1 MFTTQDRDFLMEIQN
16 TNPEIYDFITHLQEE
31 QAYDIRVGCHDI
43 CNTISVIFGNFQL
56 IELTNPLLKNSSRW
70 KQIKNDVHY
79 LVHTMEGISTYRYAR
94 KINPVMTNV
103 QTFMTRLMAFTANN
117 IKYSSLH
124 LQFNTASSTMEI
136 LMDTEKVTYIINSIL
151 DNLTEVTPNAYV
163 TISTE
168 CTDTNFCINV
178 SDNVSIIPDEIR
190 ENLFQPFITNKQ
202 QHVGLSLA
210 TSYQIMLAHNGSLDY
225 IADPDRGHTFVL
237 NFKR

>member
-56 IELTNPLLKNSSRW
+56 IELTNPFLKNSSRW
-70 KQIKNDVHY
+70 KQIKDDVHY